1 MNKKSVIV
9 IDDFPVV
16 ALGLKSILEEAGDFE
31 FKGYAINVYAMR
43 AILKYRTP
51 DLIIVDS
58 VLPKSDLSETLKE
71 LKQTAPF
78 SHILLFCS
86 ADEEF
91 TSVLGLRCGVKGIIS
106 KRASKDEIVKAS
118 RTVSCGGTFLS
129 GTAAEKLTTYVVK
142 NDIGTAGR
150 NRPVFSTREYM
161 VLKRLTSGDSIAKIA
176 KDFALSPKTVATYR
190 ERLMGKIGV
199 RSLAGLIRYA
209 LQNDLLS
216 DS

>member
-1 MNKKSVIV
+1 MNKKTVIV
-9 IDDFPVV
+9 VDDFPVV

-142 NDIGTAGR
+142 NDIGTAVR
-150 NRPVFSTREYM
+150 KRPVFSTREYM
-161 VLKRLTSGDSIAKIA
+161 VLKRLTGGDSIAKIA